1 MIIFFLRLVRENV
14 QTVLNANK
22 EVLKSMQDTQEL
34 IDDYTAGIAER
45 LKPKLYELKRE
56 GDSKI
61 SLASEK
67 CKIYFLF
74 SIQCRMNAYLT
85 LDLPTSQDY

>member
-1 MIIFFLRLVRENV
+1 MRENV
-14 QTVLNANK
+14 QNILEDNN
-22 EVLKSMQDTQEL
+22 EVLEAVVDNQKLTE
-34 IDDYTAGIAER
+34 DYNEGITNR

-67 CKIYFLF
+67 CKNTTLSITMDSSFLAVNLLF
-74 SIQCRMNAYLT
+74 FRELKFFQ
-85 LDLPTSQDY
+85 